1 MSALL
6 YIEVVNKEMA
16 TPKKTKSPTK
26 KAASPVKAKKVK
38 VSSSAV
44 DSVAKSISDITISAA
59 SLYSFKRTDPVFDRP
74 NVSIEQNGEM
84 KDYYE
89 VDVLVGTPIREDSIS
104 LTLAPDGRQIHYK
117 KATPEMFGEVDRMK
131 ADMKGAYR
139 RDHPRVLAHDAT
151 CQMIRSTCKAKDGK
165 FWPADEDTQIIE
177 LNDKCRGAIAKK
189 FSVYPTKFTIDSNV
203 QYNNMVMTLRIELD
217 NQRVHREK
225 KGRIEVHQAL
235 DEYDEYDDLDEP
247 DAVESGSN
255 HSMGLENV
263 GS

>member
-1 MSALL
+1 
-6 YIEVVNKEMA
+6 MA
-16 TPKKTKSPTK
+16 TPKKNKTPTK

-38 VSSSAV
+38 VSSSTV

-59 SLYSFKRTDPVFDRP
+59 SLFSFKRTDPVFDRP
-74 NVSIEQNGEM
+74 NVSIEQHGEM

-89 VDVLVGTPIREDSIS
+89 VDVLVGTPVREDSIS

-131 ADMKGAYR
+131 KDMGGSYR

-189 FSVYPTKFTIDSNV
+189 FSVYPTKFAIDSNV
-203 QYNNMVMTLRIELD
+203 QYNMVMTLRIELD

-225 KGRIEVHQAL
+225 KGKIEVHQAL
-235 DEYDEYDDLDEP
+235 DDYDEYDDFDEP
-247 DAVESGSN
+247 AAVASDSN